1 MNNVSK
7 AIVEFLYALLFV
19 YLLTHGIN
27 FNFKRRTSYR
37 YAKQEAPKSSRWN
50 DAAKAFGIS
59 VKKLKKM
66 SKEEIKKMYRDKAKK
81 VHPDQGGNA
90 DDFRNLHEAYQFA
103 YSA

>member
-1 MNNVSK
+1 MNEITK
-7 AIVEFLYALLFV
+7 GIVNLLYAIFIAYLF
-19 YLLTHGIN
+19 TNG

-37 YAKQEAPKSSRWN
+37 SYQQSPPKSSRWN

-90 DDFRNLHEAYQFA
+90 DDFRNLHEAYEFA